1 MANTCTPVTFTA
13 LALLLGLSACASSSA
28 PPRDIDNACSFVEE
42 RPNWYRAARVA
53 AKKWQAPTPV
63 ILAIIWRESQF
74 KSDAQTPRRYALGV
88 VPWGRQSSAYG
99 FAQAIDGTWEWYQDD
114 QDAHGADR
122 DDFADAADFV
132 GWYMDK
138 TRRALDIPTRD
149 AKAQYLAYHEGH
161 GGYRTGKWRKK
172 SFLVRASKQVER
184 MTRLYDSQLRTCDA
198 RYARESALGIARSPI
213 PASRPFALNQVKG
226 RVPAGKPSKTE
237 MVPATSRSHP
247 FPKPRTVGLA
257 QEFGP

>member
-1 MANTCTPVTFTA
+1 MINAARPIAFSA
-13 LALLLGLSACASSSA
+13 AALLLGLSACSGSSK

-42 RPNWYRAARVA
+42 RPDWYKAARKA

-74 KSDAQTPRRYALGV
+74 QADAQTPRKYALGV

-114 QDAHGADR
+114 QNAHGADR

-138 TRRALDIPTRD
+138 TRKTLKIPTQD
-149 AKAQYLAYHEGH
+149 ARAQYLAYHEGH
-161 GGYRTGKWRKK
+161 GGYRTGKWRNKA
-172 SFLVRASKQVER
+172 FLVRASKQVER

-198 RYARESALGIARSPI
+198 QYARESALGIARSPL
-213 PASRPFALNQVKG
+213 PTQPPFALSN
-226 RVPAGKPSKTE
+226 VPGQRPIAKPAQPE
-237 MVPATSRSHP
+237 MIPAKSRSKP
-247 FPKPRTVGLA
+247 IPKPKLKATAPTEL
-257 QEFGP
+257 P